1 MLSTISTALSRGRRL
16 VLRSSRICYQHL
28 LAEIKTSTWVYF
40 AQLKQVR
47 KTLLYLLMQPFE
59 ISRPNR
65 AI

>member
-1 MLSTISTALSRGRRL
+1 M
-16 VLRSSRICYQHL
+16 LRSSRICYQHL